1 MKILAEVL
9 KPLEGESLEEAYRRQ
24 APVHAEPDHAAYAAT
39 LDKVVNGVNG
49 ISRWSRLPG
58 LAFLSSAVLIGEQ
71 ISAPILRQSRFAP
84 HAKSAYR
91 VCCWHHVAYLVGLRE
106 ALGPAAKH
114 DPLMD
119 HARSCLPRFAAA
131 TWDGPRM
138 SFSQFSE
145 LMSTRGFADDEL
157 REIGA
162 SCLVSL
168 SPDGAAAYDVTRQLG
183 SYFDKRAMQVFLK
196 AKMRGGIGT
205 DAYGF
210 ACSLSAFRQLALH
223 DVPAAMRGEDLTER
237 LLPEFEYPP
246 VLGVNRDLN

>member
-9 KPLEGESLEEAYRRQ
+9 KPLEGESLEQAYRRQ
-24 APVHAEPDHAAYAAT
+24 LPAHSEPDHAGYAAT

-71 ISAPILRQSRFAP
+71 LSAPTLRQPRFAP
-84 HAKSAYR
+84 QAKSAYR
-91 VCCWHHVAYLVGLRE
+91 VCCWHHVAYLVGLRD
-106 ALGPAAKH
+106 ALGSTAKH
-114 DPLMD
+114 APLMD
-119 HARSCLPRFAAA
+119 HARASLPRFAAA

-138 SFSQFSE
+138 KFSQLSE
-145 LMSTRGFADDEL
+145 LMSTEGFTEDEL

-162 SCLVSL
+162 SCLVPL

-196 AKMRGGIGT
+196 AKMRGSVGT

-223 DVPAAMRGEDLTER
+223 DVPTALRGEELKD
-237 LLPEFEYPP
+237 LPEFEYPP
-246 VLGVNRDLN
+246 LSGSAHGLN